1 MAYPAPR
8 RGARAPSL
16 LRDGIFRRRHIGP
29 YQRDRTGVSHHHC
42 DEAKTMR
49 DDSSSALSPLV
60 ALWEWRRQ
68 IAELYAEIRASD
80 APAEAWRVWRRTRDD
95 LFRHHAQS
103 PLQPAQRAA
112 FAGLAYFA
120 YDARLRFLVELEATG
135 DAGIESMTAGADGTI
150 MLQPMARTH
159 GLAPVLGGEL
169 TLYWIGG
176 YGGGVFLPFR
186 DATSGKTSYAGG
198 RYLLDTI
205 KGADLGWI
213 GGRVVLDFNFAYNP
227 SCAYSDRWVCPL
239 PPPGNTLPGAV
250 AAGERLAP

>member
-8 RGARAPSL
+8 RGIRAPSL
-16 LRDGIFRRRHIGP
+16 LRDGIFRRRRIGP
-29 YQRDRTGVSHHHC
+29 YQRVRTGVYQHHR
-42 DEAKTMR
+42 DEGKTMR

-68 IAELYAEIRASD
+68 IAELYAGIRASA
-80 APAEAWRVWRRTRDD
+80 APAEAWRDWRRTRDD
-95 LFRHHAQS
+95 LFRYHAQS

-135 DAGIESMTAGADGTI
+135 EARIESMTGGADGTI